1 MAGDPFAAANLS
13 WFDMPDTDD
22 YADSVSLFSSF
33 RIRRNIRKFPFP
45 GRCRN
50 FELYDA
56 AALILGCLGR
66 DDQWNECDL
75 RMVDKLDR
83 MSRALLLEQR
93 MITPLFAKGGA
104 GRFFLRNNS
113 GSLSCMINEEDHIT
127 VTVTNGG
134 LNLLSAADTVSG
146 LQTSLE
152 TDIDIAKDSAL
163 GYLTA
168 NPNYAGSGAKACVV
182 LHLPAL
188 DALGEMQSV
197 ASSMAKDWDKLALYK
212 ILSDQEND
220 SGSFYIVMNRTT
232 LSISEEEIAASVT
245 DGARSLISKEF
256 LAWSRIRNSKNSEI
270 NDRLWRA
277 WGLLRHARK
286 LSFSEAI
293 SAFSLVKL
301 GSDLGVLPAVSN
313 SEWVRMVITAQRY
326 HLALECSQII
336 SQDEEPYIRASR
348 FREFID
354 GKSAAVPRIG
364 CTFQNKE
371 L

>member
-1 MAGDPFAAANLS
+1 MTDDLFAAANLS

-22 YADSVSLFSSF
+22 YADSISLFSSV
-33 RIRRNIRKFPFP
+33 RIRRNIRKFAFP
-45 GRCRN
+45 GRCRS

-56 AALILGCLGR
+56 AALILGSLGR
-66 DDQWNECDL
+66 DEQWNECDL

-93 MITPLFAKGGA
+93 MITPLLAKGGA
-104 GRFFLRNNS
+104 GRFFLRNAS
-113 GSLSCMINEEDHIT
+113 GSLSCMINEEDHIV

-134 LNLLSAADTVSG
+134 LNLLSAADEISK
-146 LQTSLE
+146 LE
-152 TDIDIAKDSAL
+152 ASMDMDMAKDSVL

-168 NPNYAGSGAKACVV
+168 NPNCAGSGMKACAV

-188 DALGEMQSV
+188 DALGEMPAV
-197 ASSMAKDWDKLALYK
+197 AASMAKDWDKLALYK

-232 LSISEEEIAASVT
+232 LSLSEEEIASGVT

-256 LAWSRIRNSKNSEI
+256 LAWNRIRNSKSSDI
-270 NDRLWRA
+270 SDRLWRA

-301 GSDLGVLPAVSN
+301 GSDLGVLPAMSN
-313 SEWVRMVITAQRY
+313 SEWLRMVITSQRY
-326 HLALECSQII
+326 HLALECRHII
-336 SQDEEPYIRASR
+336 DQDEEPYIRASR

-354 GKSAAVPRIG
+354 GRSAAVPRIG
-364 CTFQNKE
+364 CTFQDKE